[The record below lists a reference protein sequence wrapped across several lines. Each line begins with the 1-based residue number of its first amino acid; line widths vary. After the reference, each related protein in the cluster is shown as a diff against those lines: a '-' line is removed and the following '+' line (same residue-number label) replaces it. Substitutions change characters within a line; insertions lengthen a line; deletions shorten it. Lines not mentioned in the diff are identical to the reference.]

1 MTSKKLYT
9 ELSTIDEFIEY
20 YNGASKRELKAA
32 LKNLGGISCHL
43 TKTKDNER
51 QAIIALLA

>member
-1 MTSKKLYT
+1 MKSQKLYT
-9 ELSTIDEFIEY
+9 DRQTIEEFIEY